1 MPPIRSSRR
10 QLLQSLGAVLG
21 SAAAVQVAGA
31 RNAVDVALAYVA
43 SDAGTAGT
51 GKVFPT
57 ARLALLRDVCAR
69 VIPAT
74 DTPGA
79 DELDVHGFIDD
90 QLFHCYDEDT
100 QTLAVRLT
108 DAIDAAA
115 IARYGAAFVDA
126 GEERQLEIL
135 EALEQGRDG
144 FDDEQRRHF
153 KLLKNLIVF
162 GYLTT
167 ETGGTR
173 ILAWDPYPGGFTGSV
188 PYASVGRPWLGNVS

>member
-21 SAAAVQVAGA
+21 SAAATQVAGA
-31 RNAVDVALAYVA
+31 RNALDVALAYIA
-43 SDAGTAGT
+43 ADAGAASS
-51 GKVFPT
+51 GKVFAP
-57 ARLALLRDVCAR
+57 ARLALLRDICAR

-90 QLFHCYDEDT
+90 QLFHCYDDEV
-100 QTLAVRLT
+100 QALAVRLL

-115 IARYGAAFVDA
+115 LGKYGAAFVEA
-126 GEERQLEIL
+126 GPERQLEL
-135 EALEQGRDG
+135 LDALEQGRDA
-144 FDDEQRRHF
+144 FDDEQRQHF

-167 ETGGTR
+167 ETGGTK